1 MSEKRAHPDSGRRG
15 QQRLATF
22 AVVLAASL
30 VTTAGLAG
38 TEVYTWTDADGVTH
52 YTDSPPSHG
61 KSKTIQVEEVYRPGT
76 SDVYNAPTTTA
87 PSEETGSAPPAAL
100 SAAQQRREEI
110 NQKRQQE
117 QAQQAEIDR
126 LCKMHRDR
134 LARVEPSRR
143 VFYTDPTT
151 GEQVRLDDEKR
162 VAMVQESKD
171 FISKNCK

>member
-1 MSEKRAHPDSGRRG
+1 MSEKRVHPVFGRRA
-15 QQRLATF
+15 QQRFVAL

-30 VTTAGLAG
+30 ATTTGLAG

-76 SDVYNAPTTTA
+76 ADVYNAPTTTA
-87 PSEETGSAPPAAL
+87 PSEDTGSAM

-110 NQKRQQE
+110 NKKRQE
-117 QAQQAEIDR
+117 AQAQQAEIDR